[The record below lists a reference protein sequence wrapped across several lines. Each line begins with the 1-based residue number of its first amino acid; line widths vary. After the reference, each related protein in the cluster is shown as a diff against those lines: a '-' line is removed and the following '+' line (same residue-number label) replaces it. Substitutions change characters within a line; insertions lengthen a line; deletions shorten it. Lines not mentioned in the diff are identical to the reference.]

1 MGGLL
6 GNYNNGVD
14 IMNKDES
21 DFEYVLNLQKIEED
35 AEKYLIVAGIATTET
50 MDHDGEIVDI
60 GSVRDVWKSYM
71 ENPVIRYFHGKDGRN
86 PDAVGM
92 VIPEYTDGSGKTF
105 KTEMTDRGPF
115 IVAKISNAPDTES
128 IRKKI
133 TEGILKGFSIGGR
146 AKRVKEYSHELGKDI
161 NRVITKRI
169 SEISIVDLPAN
180 PDSFFNVLKMACV
193 GDQCKIKSEE
203 MDSKN
208 IEKDEDKRPPKTWW
222 DNCMSTAQR
231 AEGIDNPEA
240 FCGWMYH
247 HGRGSGFA
255 MQREAIGKASNEI
268 DNDLLKSANAA
279 MLIEEEIEKL
289 ETEND
294 GLRKQIDELQSS
306 TESEI
311 ESEEVVMKN
320 TNTDNTIGGKD
331 MEQDGEIVRFGPD
344 ELKDFIKG
352 TMNEHAEESAILEKA
367 DDYDRLLA
375 EMKDLRSKIEG
386 LEAKVKSQ
394 AAALKAQPQTT
405 MKSEDTDESEADGTE
420 KSETVSD
427 ELGKVEAL
435 EARLKEIEESPLYK
449 ATQDGED
456 MDEKDKKKT
465 KKGHL
470 ANIVSES
477 FGTGGK

>member
-1 MGGLL
+1 
-6 GNYNNGVD
+6 
-14 IMNKDES
+14 MNKDEG

-60 GSVRDVWKSYM
+60 GSVRDVWKNYM
-71 ENPVIRYFHGKDGRN
+71 ENPVVRYFHGKDSRN
-86 PDAVGM
+86 PDAVGV
-92 VIPEYTDGSGKTF
+92 VIPEYTDSTGKSF

-180 PDSFFNVLKMACV
+180 PDSFFNVLKSACI
-193 GDQCKIKSEE
+193 GDQCKIKNEE
-203 MDSKN
+203 MDGRK
-208 IEKDEDKRPPKTWW
+208 EPELVTMEAP
-222 DNCMSTAQR
+222 
-231 AEGIDNPEA
+231 EGWVPNA
-240 FCGWMYH
+240 
-247 HGRGSGFA
+247 
-255 MQREAIGKASNEI
+255 
-268 DNDLLKSANAA
+268 NDADVLKSVEDEIAKLEKENDD
-279 MLIEEEIEKL
+279 LRKEIE
-289 ETEND
+289 
-294 GLRKQIDELQSS
+294 ISQSH
-306 TESEI
+306 TRPKDLDDK
-311 ESEEVVMKN
+311 SEEVVMKHTE
-320 TNTDNTIGGKD
+320 TNTGGQN
-331 MEQDGEIVRFGPD
+331 MAEQDENIVRYEPE

-352 TMNEHAEESAILEKA
+352 TMDEYAQESEILQKA

-375 EMKDLRSKIEG
+375 EMKDLRAKIEG

-394 AAALKAQPQTT
+394 AAALKASPQTA
-405 MKSEDTDESEADGTE
+405 MKSETTDESEADDTE
-420 KSETVSD
+420 KSETPAEDVD
-427 ELGKVEAL
+427 KMEAL
-435 EARLKEIEESPLYK
+435 EARLKTVEESPLYK

-470 ANIVSES
+470 ANIIGES